1 MNSKSIAL
9 IAGLAAALLAAAP
22 VAAKEQSQRSR
33 FVDKCLAL
41 IAAHDDSVYDRCYT
55 SDYVLSGG
63 PETYFAPGRK
73 LVGRNAVRAKM
84 VMGTGD
90 LSSFDSI
97 AMTWTDLAESGDT
110 LVRHLHQEFK
120 GPHNPNYAGFTGLPR
135 HLAFP
140 VDVIIV
146 YTFRDGKIASEFFQ
160 YDSMGFLLD
169 LGQGDPDKIAAALKA
184 MMPMMAQMKSGAVP
198 EGSAPAPAKK

>member
-1 MNSKSIAL
+1 MNAKHTAL
-9 IAGLAAALLAAAP
+9 IAGVATSLLAAAP
-22 VAAKEQSQRSR
+22 AAAEELSDRSR
-33 FVDKCLAL
+33 FVDKCLAM
-41 IAAHDDSVYDRCYT
+41 IDAQDESVYDLCYT

-73 LVGRNAVRAKM
+73 LIGRNGVRAKM
-84 VMGTGD
+84 VVGAGD

-97 AMTWTDLAESGDT
+97 EMTWTDLAESRDT
-110 LVRHLHQEFK
+110 LVRHLHQDFK
-120 GPHNPNYAGFTGLPR
+120 GPRNPNYAGFIGLPR
-135 HLAFP
+135 DLAFP

-184 MMPMMAQMKSGAVP
+184 MMPLMEQMKSGAVP
-198 EGSAPAPAKK
+198 EGAASAPAE